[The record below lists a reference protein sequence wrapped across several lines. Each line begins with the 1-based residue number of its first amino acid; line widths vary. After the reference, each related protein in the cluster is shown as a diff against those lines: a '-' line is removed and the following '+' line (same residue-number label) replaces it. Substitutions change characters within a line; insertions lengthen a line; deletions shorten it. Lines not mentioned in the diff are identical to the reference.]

1 MIEASGLGRVYWDG
15 DRKLEVLKDVSF
27 SVKSGEAVAI
37 LGPSGSGKTTLLN
50 LLSGLDKPSQGS
62 VRLDGIELA
71 SLGEKE
77 RALWINRNIG
87 FIFQS
92 YNLLEEYTV
101 LDNVLMP
108 ARIARKNIG
117 KTGPLYLRALELL
130 EKVGLGSRA
139 HFLAKLL
146 SGGEKQR
153 TAIARSLCNDPELIL
168 ADEPSGNLDHQH
180 SQAIHQ
186 LLIQLARQHHKTL
199 IVVTHDREL
208 ASLCD
213 QVFILK
219 DGKLNRDHSI
229 LKS

>member
-1 MIEASGLGRVYWDG
+1 MKKSIILRAQNIKKHFSSPAPVQLLHEVS
-15 DRKLEVLKDVSF
+15 LEVEQGSAVAIMG
-27 SVKSGEAVAI
+27 KSGEGKSTLLHI
-37 LGPSGSGKTTLLN
+37 LGTLEKASSGEVEICGKKAHLFCNDTL
-50 LLSGLDKPSQGS
+50 
-62 VRLDGIELA
+62 R
-71 SLGEKE
+71 
-77 RALWINRNIG
+77 NRHIG

-108 ARIARKNIG
+108 ARIARMNVDKGSPI
-117 KTGPLYLRALELL
+117 YLRGLELL
-130 EKVGLGSRA
+130 EKVGLSARA

-199 IVVTHDREL
+199 IVVTHDKEL

-219 DGKLNRDHSI
+219 DGKLNPIAVS
-229 LKS
+229 